1 MSKLES
7 LFRQIEIIKVAKKGT
22 FTWEELS
29 NHLDRKSEEL
39 EYNLSISR
47 RTLARDLREIEQ
59 LFGLSIPYDF
69 KSGSYQLHEK
79 DSWESNIEL
88 LESFE
93 TIQAF
98 GSRKSLRGKVFFEKR
113 LARGTTYLK
122 SILDAIQAKEALQIV
137 YQKYWEAESNIRTIL
152 PIALKEYKH
161 RWYVIAWNEHKYLR
175 NYGLDR
181 IKSLDRIP
189 GQQLFPEAPDLAKRF
204 DEVIGIINSADE
216 DIETV
221 VLTFT
226 EFKGRYIQSMPWHS
240 SQTTLVD
247 DGKILTIS
255 LQVKINYELIS
266 DILSHGDEVR
276 VDAPERL
283 REMVLEKVRNMGNG
297 NLK

>member
-22 FTWEELS
+22 FTWEKLS

-39 EYNLSISR
+39 AYNLSISR

-59 LFGLSIPYDF
+59 LFGLSISYGF
-69 KSGSYQLHEK
+69 KSGSYQLQEK

-98 GSRKSLRGKVFFEKR
+98 GRRKPLNGKIFFEKR
-113 LARGTTYLK
+113 LARGTAYLK
-122 SILDAIQAKEALQIV
+122 PVLDAIQAKESLQVI
-137 YQKYWEAESNIRTIL
+137 YQKYWQEEANVRTIL

-161 RWYVIAWNEHKYLR
+161 RWYVIAWNEDKYLR

-189 GQQLFPEAPDLAKRF
+189 SQQQIPEAPD
-204 DEVIGIINSADE
+204 
-216 DIETV
+216 
-221 VLTFT
+221 
-226 EFKGRYIQSMPWHS
+226 
-240 SQTTLVD
+240 
-247 DGKILTIS
+247 
-255 LQVKINYELIS
+255 
-266 DILSHGDEVR
+266 
-276 VDAPERL
+276 
-283 REMVLEKVRNMGNG
+283 
-297 NLK
+297 